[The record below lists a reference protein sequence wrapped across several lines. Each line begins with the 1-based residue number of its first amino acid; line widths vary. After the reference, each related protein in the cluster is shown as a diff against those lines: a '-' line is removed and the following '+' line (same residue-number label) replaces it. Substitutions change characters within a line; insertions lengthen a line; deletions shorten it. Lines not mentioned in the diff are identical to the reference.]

1 MSGRVIKSQLLCQ
14 LSYALTANGKVGT
27 NFDYTIRFAPSCS
40 RPSLRFAISFDTI
53 LISDA
58 APTRPTSTDSQL
70 EFPTRIFETQVR
82 PHVPKRRSP
91 FYVSAVQLSGL
102 RWVWVFR
109 RRDFMS
115 WNKTVLAVPLAGI
128 ILSAAL
134 AENAT
139 AQVPVRTGPSTAP
152 EQL

>member
-1 MSGRVIKSQLLCQ
+1 
-14 LSYALTANGKVGT
+14 
-27 NFDYTIRFAPSCS
+27 
-40 RPSLRFAISFDTI
+40 
-53 LISDA
+53 
-58 APTRPTSTDSQL
+58 
-70 EFPTRIFETQVR
+70 
-82 PHVPKRRSP
+82 
-91 FYVSAVQLSGL
+91 
-102 RWVWVFR
+102 
-109 RRDFMS
+109 MS